1 MSFNHYRSSRSPY
14 RDRHDS
20 WSRDRHRDRP
30 RDMSPYRR
38 NDRLDRSDRSD
49 RSDRNDRLDR
59 DRNDRLAAWRDESS
73 DLRDFRDTHSRADT
87 DSAAVMA
94 RSPRSPRDIRRLS
107 DASRMS
113 DSRIELAH
121 NTSYRRHSSI
131 AHDKMIDTG
140 GSRRRSSRE
149 GSASAARSSRV
160 SRFDAVDPVA
170 VATSIAAQIN
180 AGLMARDLAY
190 RKQMTSERRMDD
202 EDVDS
207 RNEDSSSSSAS
218 KLSMGSVG
226 SEDTSGYDSPQ
237 PVPKRTQVR
246 MTPRCVKSPTP
257 EREKEGVKATETEPT
272 HFTRDVDINGFRSKH
287 LLTKSSTQAEIQ
299 AATGCSVTSRGRF
312 MDKGEIPGDEKP
324 LHLHLEGPT
333 TESIAAAVN
342 KIQSILHQ
350 DMYDDHRNPTGFYRN
365 VAVVN
370 NSGLTPFQLRGLVV
384 GPQGQN
390 IKHIQQASGC
400 RIQIKGIGSR
410 YMEGE
415 VEEQVPL
422 YVNVSG
428 HDEASV
434 DIAEHLIMD
443 LMRVV
448 ESSAHKR
455 YRMSKR

>member
-1 MSFNHYRSSRSPY
+1 MSFNHYRSSRCSQ
-14 RDRHDS
+14 RDRRDS
-20 WSRDRHRDRP
+20 WPCRERTRDRP
-30 RDMSPYRR
+30 REVSPYRKSHR
-38 NDRLDRSDRSD
+38 DRSSAWDT
-49 RSDRNDRLDR
+49 R
-59 DRNDRLAAWRDESS
+59 DDWRD
-73 DLRDFRDTHSRADT
+73 RDFRDRDYDSWQRDREREYVDSYRDRDREYDWQGVRDT
-87 DSAAVMA
+87 VG
-94 RSPRSPRDIRRLS
+94 RSPRSPRDFRRLS
-107 DASRMS
+107 DSSGMS
-113 DSRIELAH
+113 DSRVELAAS
-121 NTSYRRHSSI
+121 TQPSRRHSS
-131 AHDKMIDTG
+131 HDAPASDTA
-140 GSRRRSSRE
+140 SR
-149 GSASAARSSRV
+149 ARV
-160 SRFDAVDPVA
+160 SQFVA
-170 VATSIAAQIN
+170 AATSIAAKIN

-190 RKQMTSERRMDD
+190 RKQQTESARRM
-202 EDVDS
+202 EEEEDS
-207 RNEDSSSSSAS
+207 RNDDSSSSSAS
-218 KLSMGSVG
+218 KMSMGG
-226 SEDTSGYDSPQ
+226 CTDTSGYDSPAPRRPQ
-237 PVPKRTQVR
+237 MKMV
-246 MTPRCVKSPTP
+246 PRCVKSPSP
-257 EREKEGVKATETEPT
+257 EKEVVVAPVSAPTAEAEPT
-272 HFTRDVDINGFRSKH
+272 HYTRDVDINGFRSKH

-299 AATGCSVTSRGRF
+299 ATTGCSVTSRGRF
-312 MDKGEIPGDEKP
+312 MDKGEIAGDEKP
-324 LHLHLEGPT
+324 LHLHLAGPT
-333 TESIAAAVN
+333 TESIAAAVK

-384 GPQGQN
+384 GPRGQN

>member
-1 MSFNHYRSSRSPY
+1 
-14 RDRHDS
+14 
-20 WSRDRHRDRP
+20 
-30 RDMSPYRR
+30 
-38 NDRLDRSDRSD
+38 
-49 RSDRNDRLDR
+49 
-59 DRNDRLAAWRDESS
+59 
-73 DLRDFRDTHSRADT
+73 
-87 DSAAVMA
+87 
-94 RSPRSPRDIRRLS
+94 
-107 DASRMS
+107 
-113 DSRIELAH
+113 
-121 NTSYRRHSSI
+121 
-131 AHDKMIDTG
+131 
-140 GSRRRSSRE
+140 
-149 GSASAARSSRV
+149 
-160 SRFDAVDPVA
+160 
-170 VATSIAAQIN
+170 
-180 AGLMARDLAY
+180 
-190 RKQMTSERRMDD
+190 MDD

-237 PVPKRTQVR
+237 PAPKRPQMR
-246 MTPRCVKSPTP
+246 MTPRCVKSPSP
-257 EREKEGVKATETEPT
+257 EKEGAVAAAAAAVPSVTTEVEPT
-272 HFTRDVDINGFRSKH
+272 HYTRDVDINGFRSKH

-299 AATGCSVTSRGRF
+299 ATTGCSVTSRGRF

-324 LHLHLEGPT
+324 FHLHLEGPT

>member
-14 RDRHDS
+14 RDRYDS
-20 WSRDRHRDRP
+20 WMRDRHLDRQ
-30 RDMSPYRR
+30 REVSPHRTSR
-38 NDRLDRSDRSD
+38 NDRHDRPTSWDTKRGE
-49 RSDRNDRLDR
+49 R
-59 DRNDRLAAWRDESS
+59 RDEPREYREYGSPGDS
-73 DLRDFRDTHSRADT
+73 LPRARER
-87 DSAAVMA
+87 VG

-107 DASRMS
+107 DCSRMS
-113 DSRIELAH
+113 DSRIELDSPLAQ
-121 NTSYRRHSSI
+121 RRHSSI
-131 AHDKMIDTG
+131 AHEQIVARDNHSGTF
-140 GSRRRSSRE
+140 RRGDRDSTSSRT
-149 GSASAARSSRV
+149 RV

-170 VATSIAAQIN
+170 VATSIAAKIN

-190 RKQMTSERRMDD
+190 RKQQTDPARQMDE
-202 EDVDS
+202 EDAES

-218 KLSMGSVG
+218 KLSMGSMG

-237 PVPKRTQVR
+237 PVPKRPIIK
-246 MTPRCVKSPTP
+246 MTPRCVKSPSP
-257 EREKEGVKATETEPT
+257 QTETLAAPAVAEAEPT
-272 HFTRDVDINGFRSKH
+272 HYTRDVDINGFRSKH

-299 AATGCSVTSRGRF
+299 ATTGCSVTSRGRF

-350 DMYDDHRNPTGFYRN
+350 DMYDDHRNPAAFYRN
-365 VAVVN
+365 VSVVN